1 MIKNVL
7 VTYIIYNIFKF
18 EYYKKNAINKLW
30 KMREVTQ
37 FNLNY
42 QVKVEQNNKIDL
54 SNQKFFSFVNPNFKN
69 KYKDFIKLLNNYNI
83 YLKDKEEYTENELN
97 EIDLFLENVLK
108 SESGKYMIDIIKF
121 LKSKNTKKEIKEFLF
136 EIWFEIYDRKSNK
149 VLDSC
154 GFEHVFIGE
163 LYSKSQPGKLGGYH
177 NWIKFYLDEEKGL
190 TEYYGYLIDSN
201 LNIATI
207 QLSHQEVFKKISGF
221 FLGIDPYTEFCI
233 FTVAF
238 ISRGKF
244 SIFNVDNK
252 KIKIVT
258 YPYYDKYISTAFP
271 KLI

>member
-7 VTYIIYNIFKF
+7 VTFIIYNIFKF

-30 KMREVTQ
+30 NMREVTQ

-121 LKSKNTKKEIKEFLF
+121 LKSINTKKEIKEYLF
-136 EIWFEIYDRKSNK
+136 E
-149 VLDSC
+149 
-154 GFEHVFIGE
+154 
-163 LYSKSQPGKLGGYH
+163 
-177 NWIKFYLDEEKGL
+177 NW
-190 TEYYGYLIDSN
+190 
-201 LNIATI
+201 
-207 QLSHQEVFKKISGF
+207 V
-221 FLGIDPYTEFCI
+221 
-233 FTVAF
+233 
-238 ISRGKF
+238 
-244 SIFNVDNK
+244 
-252 KIKIVT
+252 
-258 YPYYDKYISTAFP
+258 
-271 KLI
+271 